1 MKNFL
6 NYSVFFTTG
15 LISQL
20 VFALVGLASI
30 WILSS
35 IFTEG
40 SIYFWSMSPPV
51 FLGGFF
57 IYKLWSKHDYYKH
70 LNDALLYVYA
80 TYIAIQKILSPSASL
95 LEVPLNVSFQEFW
108 NGDNRYEYYNLMII
122 FLIAT
127 CTVGK
132 AFISYFSFLNDYNK
146 TQQQISALR
155 VGNQKQSAGKKAG
168 QKK

>member
-51 FLGGFF
+51 FLGGFLF
-57 IYKLWSKHDYYKH
+57 INYG
-70 LNDALLYVYA
+70 
-80 TYIAIQKILSPSASL
+80 AS
-95 LEVPLNVSFQEFW
+95 
-108 NGDNRYEYYNLMII
+108 MII
-122 FLIAT
+122 TSTSMML
-127 CTVGK
+127 
-132 AFISYFSFLNDYNK
+132 YFMFM
-146 TQQQISALR
+146 QPI
-155 VGNQKQSAGKKAG
+155 
-168 QKK
+168 